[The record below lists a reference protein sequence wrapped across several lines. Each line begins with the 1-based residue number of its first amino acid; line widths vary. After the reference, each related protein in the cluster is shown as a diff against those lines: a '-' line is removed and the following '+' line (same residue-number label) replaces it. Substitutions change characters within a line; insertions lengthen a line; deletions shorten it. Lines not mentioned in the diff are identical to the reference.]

1 MLLTK
6 YSHPPKASYGVAPL
20 RRTTAYCLQR
30 RALSETFGGWL
41 YSPTPQ
47 YCRRALACPSHK
59 PRATRLK
66 SRYRYST
73 ALAVPGVI
81 GAMSPWRA
89 NAVRMSQSAA
99 QAIFTAR
106 TIQAKGR
113 MRSGVSR
120 VCGWQGSPLRAR
132 RAQHTMSAA
141 VSSSPRVALPILRA
155 LPSLPVRMKWLSLEP
170 VQDSGTRWERCGL
183 GWDARRKTQAM
194 WATLPSFA
202 TPQPAQS
209 RAHYARDGMLNRLLY
224 QRAESQPLPRT
235 TTPHRRPGRRQPRHL

>member
-1 MLLTK
+1 M
-6 YSHPPKASYGVAPL
+6 
-20 RRTTAYCLQR
+20 
-30 RALSETFGGWL
+30 
-41 YSPTPQ
+41 
-47 YCRRALACPSHK
+47 
-59 PRATRLK
+59 
-66 SRYRYST
+66 
-73 ALAVPGVI
+73 
-81 GAMSPWRA
+81 
-89 NAVRMSQSAA
+89 
-99 QAIFTAR
+99 AIFTAR
-106 TIQAKGR
+106 TIQAQGR

-209 RAHYARDGMLNRLLY
+209 RAHPDRHGILNRFLAND
-224 QRAESQPLPRT
+224 RGRT
-235 TTPHRRPGRRQPRHL
+235 TGCGC